1 MDNGAGGRTRRRL
14 LLFFCPA
21 DHPSRDMA
29 CATLAWVAEAEGK
42 LFECYY
48 DARPTGSH
56 YGGGPPANGDLN
68 DLRGGTFT
76 GGHHLEQLLLLLERF
91 DCEAVYLGDS
101 IFAGTLD
108 AAGIPVRSNTTDLA
122 RLYCDVFET
131 GALERPIEL
140 LIVGEGCCA
149 GVSLTPFAA
158 AEVIN
163 RKLLAVAESDSAAVK
178 ALCPGMRLRTLW
190 TTGEQPGGAEDL
202 RPEQTS
208 SVAEETAWMAERWE
222 GNTHGFLLGD
232 PELAGRWIPS
242 AARNRW
248 MSIHGVP
255 QSDVISR
262 MSVRLRDERVVTGR
276 QHDDRDFLALSE
288 MGVAFQLVDPG
299 RPPFPVLREAP
310 APWPAWRVPST
321 TGEPNDERLR
331 SWARA
336 EGSSRPCC
344 SGPGWLVSWKT
355 STRLPTCSGR
365 PGSLRGS
372 C

>member
-1 MDNGAGGRTRRRL
+1 MQCIVTGNRQPRTRVRDLVVDNGAGGRTRRRL

-42 LFECYY
+42 LFERRLRRS
-48 DARPTGSH
+48 AHRSH

-91 DCEAVYLGDS
+91 DCEAVDLGDS

-108 AAGIPVRSNTTDLA
+108 AAGIPVRSKMTDLA

-190 TTGEQPGGAEDL
+190 TTGEQPGGAEEL
-202 RPEQTS
+202 RPEQTVS
-208 SVAEETAWMAERWE
+208 CRGDRVDGRA
-222 GNTHGFLLGD
+222 LGGEHPWLPPRRPRACRPLD
-232 PELAGRWIPS
+232 PIGGPKSL
-242 AARNRW
+242 
-248 MSIHGVP
+248 
-255 QSDVISR
+255 D
-262 MSVRLRDERVVTGR
+262 
-276 QHDDRDFLALSE
+276 
-288 MGVAFQLVDPG
+288 VDPWG
-299 RPPFPVLREAP
+299 PPVGGHLANVGTAP
-310 APWPAWRVPST
+310 R
-321 TGEPNDERLR
+321 
-331 SWARA
+331 
-336 EGSSRPCC
+336 
-344 SGPGWLVSWKT
+344 
-355 STRLPTCSGR
+355 
-365 PGSLRGS
+365 
-372 C
+372 